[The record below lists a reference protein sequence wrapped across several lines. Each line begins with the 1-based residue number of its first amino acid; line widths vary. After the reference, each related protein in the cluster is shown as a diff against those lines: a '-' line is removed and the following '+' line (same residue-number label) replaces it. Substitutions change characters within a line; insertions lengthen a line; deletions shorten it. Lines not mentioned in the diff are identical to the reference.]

1 MYHYSKLGVIMKKVL
16 FTLLLALLINALLF
30 AQGPKYIFMFIGDGM
45 GTTQTNAAQLYKNTL
60 GNPEGSKLNLLTFPV
75 QGMTTTKTTNGYIT
89 GSAAAGTAL
98 ATGYKTNYGVI
109 SMDPS
114 LNTVLETL
122 AERAK
127 ALGRKVGIISSVSI
141 DHATPAVFYAH
152 QPLRTSYYEIS
163 IQLVE
168 SGFDFFGGGSV
179 RNPIGKNG
187 DQENIFDY
195 AIANG
200 YKVIRTQ
207 SEYETFAAQ
216 AKTAECEKV
225 WVINEDIAGGATMYY
240 AIDKKDT
247 FDLADITKTAINY
260 LDNDNGFFIM
270 VEGGK
275 IDWACHANDAA
286 STIMDTLD
294 FDEAIEEAMAF
305 YSKHPNE
312 TLIVV
317 TGDHETGGLTIGFAG
332 TKYDLKPELISY
344 QNESYDKFTTRMNQL
359 KKKGRLVSFEND
371 LMPIVE
377 EAFGFSIDS
386 TNATNPDMILS
397 AYEVRQLKK
406 AFEIFINGNASDEGA
421 SPLYAGYNP
430 VAITCNHI
438 LSKKAGF
445 GWTVYSHTGLPVAT
459 YALGNG
465 QELFAG
471 HYDNTDIAKILFS
484 LLK

>member
-1 MYHYSKLGVIMKKVL
+1 MKKVL
-16 FTLLLALLINALLF
+16 FTLLLVLLFSTMFF

-45 GTTQTNAAQLYKNTL
+45 GTTQTNAAQIYKSTL
-60 GNPEGSKLNLLTFPV
+60 GNAEVPKLNMLTFPV
-75 QGMTTTKTTNGYIT
+75 QGMTTTYAANAFIT
-89 GSAAAGTAL
+89 DSAAAGTAL
-98 ATGYKTNYGVI
+98 ATGYKTNSGII

-152 QPLRTSYYEIS
+152 QASRSSYYEIS
-163 IQLVE
+163 RQLVE

-179 RNPIGKNG
+179 RYPTGKQG

-195 AIANG
+195 AAANG
-200 YKVIRTQ
+200 YNVIQTQ
-207 SEYETFAAQ
+207 SEYEEFDAM
-216 AKTAECEKV
+216 AKTAEYEKV
-225 WVINEDIAGGATMYY
+225 WIMNEEVDSGSAMYY
-240 AIDKKDT
+240 ALDKKET

-286 STIMDTLD
+286 ASIEDTLA
-294 FDEAIEEAMAF
+294 FDKAIKEAMAF
-305 YSKHPNE
+305 YSKHPND

-332 TKYDLKPELISY
+332 TQYDSNPELIRY
-344 QNESYDKFTTRMNQL
+344 QRESFDIFTARLNEL
-359 KKKGRLVSFEND
+359 KKAGNLNSFEQD
-371 LMPIVE
+371 LMPLVE
-377 EAFGFSIDS
+377 NAFGLYLNSS
-386 TNATNPDMILS
+386 NASNPDLILS
-397 AYEVRQLKK
+397 ALEEKRLRA
-406 AFEIFINGNASDEGA
+406 AFDAFINGIENDEETYL
-421 SPLYAGYNP
+421 LYGGYNP
-430 VAITCNHI
+430 VTMSCTRI
-438 LSKKAGF
+438 LNQKAGL
-445 GWTVYSHTGLPVAT
+445 GWTTYAHTGVPVVT
-459 YALGNG
+459 YAMGNG

-471 HYDNTDIAKILFS
+471 YYDNTEIAKNLFA